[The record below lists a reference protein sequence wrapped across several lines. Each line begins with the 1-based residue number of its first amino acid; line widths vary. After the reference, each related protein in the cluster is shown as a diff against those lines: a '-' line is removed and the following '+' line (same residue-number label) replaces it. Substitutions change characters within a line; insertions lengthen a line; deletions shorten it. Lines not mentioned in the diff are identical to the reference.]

1 MKAKEKPAGMQPAGR
16 TRGCHVTSAT
26 QPAYFTRTKRY
37 RCPVHGGKN
46 LSVSVGYID
55 GRAWAK
61 CWSRGCDQADILAAL
76 GIATSSKIFLEVQ
89 KGVTGS
95 VAKMSA
101 WSHPRPRPT
110 ISVEKLPPVSPF
122 AASQY
127 LRGILTHSGSSI
139 AYQRDDGQRGH
150 HWRSDTKRR
159 NPGVIGD
166 GWQCRRFDP
175 IDPAAAAAI
184 CLAEGEKDAAILA
197 AAGLIAFTAP
207 RGAQSLPLADFTELA
222 DLAKATG
229 LPVFL
234 AGDND
239 EVGREAMRKV
249 RLLLKT
255 DFHLDAVSTHRAAP
269 GKGSIAD
276 LEIMDLQGLIRNNL
290 SDRDPRWQKPIRSR
304 AQYLEFKCPRP
315 KRNIR
320 GAGDLSGIW
329 ALVSCGNTA
338 TCRECSGWANF
349 LHVERCWQG
358 RPAQM
363 IQVSGFGE
371 DGSTIA
377 ETVGIGKVYR
387 GHLEDRLREKP
398 AVRQREFLPSAERRV
413 FITTLALGDD
423 YQASLAMFFSSPLSA
438 KQIARE
444 RRRAEDAGL
453 GFQVT
458 DVVTREDI
466 ESAAPP
472 ALTIKMEGIGMTD
485 KTNTWTS
492 SGWPDWWEPDTTYA
506 FSDGR
511 DLEEGEAFPTD
522 SISAKEWK
530 SEHNQQ
536 WDTRKSLIENLWQRE
551 EDALFNSQLWM
562 ANCHGLSM
570 ETLHGIA
577 EGGDIPSLIEEVGDY
592 KGPTAL
598 LWDAAGYLV
607 GQREWRK
614 AFRPVL
620 DAAGWREK

>member
-1 MKAKEKPAGMQPAGR
+1 M
-16 TRGCHVTSAT
+16 TT
-26 QPAYFTRTKRY
+26 QLDHFTRTKRY
-37 RCPVHGGKN
+37 RCPVHQGKN
-46 LSVSVGYID
+46 LSVAVGYID
-55 GRAWAK
+55 GRAVAK
-61 CWSRGCDQADILAAL
+61 CWSHGCASREILAAL
-76 GIATSSKIFLEVQ
+76 GISND
-89 KGVTGS
+89 
-95 VAKMSA
+95 SA
-101 WSHPRPRPT
+101 IPWTPPPPPAPRPRPT

-239 EVGREAMRKV
+239 EAGREAMRKV
-249 RLLLKT
+249 RLRLKN

-304 AQYLEFKCPRP
+304 AQYLEFKCPNP
-315 KRNIR
+315 KRNIKS
-320 GAGDLSGIW
+320 GADLSGIW
-329 ALVSCGNTA
+329 GLVSCGNTA
-338 TCRECSGWANF
+338 TCRECSAWETF

-377 ETVGIGKVYR
+377 ETVGHCKVYR
-387 GHLEDRLREKP
+387 EHLEGRIRKNSYVQQKQES
-398 AVRQREFLPSAERRV
+398 PSGERRN
-413 FITTLALGDD
+413 FTTALAIGED
-423 YQASLAMFFSSPLSA
+423 YRAALTMFFSSPLSA
-438 KQIARE
+438 QQITKE

-453 GFQVT
+453 GFHLT
-458 DVVTREDI
+458 DVVMREDI

-472 ALTIKMEGIGMTD
+472 SLTIKMEGIGNTD

-492 SGWPDWWEPDTTYA
+492 SGWPTWWEPETTYA

-511 DLEEGEAFPTD
+511 DLAKGEDFPAE

-530 SEHNQQ
+530 AQYHQT

-570 ETLHGIA
+570 ETLQAIA
-577 EGGDIPSLIEEVGDY
+577 EGGDIPALIEEVGDY
-592 KGPTAL
+592 QGPTAL
-598 LWDAAGYLV
+598 LVDVANWLAEPDK
-607 GQREWRK
+607 REWRK

-620 DAAGWREK
+620 DAAGSRA

>member
-1 MKAKEKPAGMQPAGR
+1 MVQTKKMPAGTQLPTGS

-26 QPAYFTRTKRY
+26 QPAYFTRTKRF
-37 RCPVHGGKN
+37 RCPVHHGKN
-46 LSVSVGYID
+46 LSVAVGYID

-61 CWSRGCDQADILAAL
+61 CWSHGCPSEDILAAL
-76 GIATSSKIFLEVQ
+76 GITTSSSIPW
-89 KGVTGS
+89 TPPRP
-95 VAKMSA
+95 
-101 WSHPRPRPT
+101 PRPRPT
-110 ISVEKLPPVSPF
+110 ISVETLLPISPF

-139 AYQRDDGQRGH
+139 AYQRDDGLSGK

-159 NPGVIGD
+159 NPGVTGD

-175 IDPAAAAAI
+175 MDPAAAAAI

-207 RGAQSLPLADFTELA
+207 RGAQSLPLADFTELV

-239 EVGREAMRKV
+239 EPGREAMRKV
-249 RLLLKT
+249 RLRLKH

-290 SDRDPRWQKPIRSR
+290 TPRDPRWQKPIRSR

-315 KRNIR
+315 KRNIKS
-320 GAGDLSGIW
+320 GADLSGIW
-329 ALVSCGNTA
+329 GLVSCGNTA

-377 ETVGIGKVYR
+377 ETTGLAKFYR
-387 GHLEDRLREKP
+387 ERLEWRLRKSSRVQQKE
-398 AVRQREFLPSAERRV
+398 QIPSSEHENFMTA
-413 FITTLALGDD
+413 LALGDD
-423 YQASLAMFFSSPLSA
+423 YRAALTMFFAVPLSEP
-438 KQIARE
+438 QIARE

-458 DVVTREDI
+458 DVVMREDI
-466 ESAAPP
+466 EAAAPP
-472 ALTIKMEGIGMTD
+472 ALTIKMEG
-485 KTNTWTS
+485 
-492 SGWPDWWEPDTTYA
+492 
-506 FSDGR
+506 
-511 DLEEGEAFPTD
+511 L
-522 SISAKEWK
+522 SA
-530 SEHNQQ
+530 
-536 WDTRKSLIENLWQRE
+536 
-551 EDALFNSQLWM
+551 
-562 ANCHGLSM
+562 
-570 ETLHGIA
+570 
-577 EGGDIPSLIEEVGDY
+577 
-592 KGPTAL
+592 
-598 LWDAAGYLV
+598 
-607 GQREWRK
+607 
-614 AFRPVL
+614 
-620 DAAGWREK
+620 